1 MKKLF
6 SVYSEEC
13 DYDQYDEVIVI
24 ADDENE
30 ALEIGKKFF
39 EDDQGEIKT
48 KEIKLNESGV
58 VLASFNAG

>member
-24 ADDENE
+24 ADDENK
-30 ALEIGKKFF
+30 ALEIGKDFF

-48 KEIKLNESGV
+48 KEIELNESGV
-58 VLASFNAG
+58 VSTSYNAG

>member
-24 ADDENE
+24 ADNENE
-30 ALEIGKKFF
+30 ALEIGKDFF

-48 KEIKLNESGV
+48 KEIELNESGV
-58 VLASFNAG
+58 VSTSYKAG